1 MIDDPETTVRRG
13 AGGDVEIEFRPR
25 DGEAVA
31 LRLSH
36 AAAQRLRSML
46 PAASVGKREGETF
59 TLALAPQRVA
69 GFTAFQ
75 WGDTLAGLELR
86 INDAEAM
93 HVCFDAK
100 AGNELL
106 EAVKWFAAHM
116 RDAPGDSTRH

>member
-13 AGGDVEIEFRPR
+13 AGGGVEIEFRAAG
-25 DGEAVA
+25 GETVA
-31 LRLSH
+31 LRLNH
-36 AAAQRLRSML
+36 EAAQRLRSLL

-116 RDAPGDSTRH
+116 RDAPDSSRH